1 MFDESNLFYKMVD
14 WEKRLERE
22 KSFFKQ
28 KLESVNPSEGEI
40 LDLGCGIGHHLTMFA
55 HWGHKGLGLDFS
67 EASIEI
73 AINKAKEDKIEHL
86 IEYAYA
92 DMREL
97 LKSVENRKFD
107 LIICIGNSFA
117 LFPLEERIDIIDQ
130 AIQVLKPSGKIILQV
145 VNYLKH
151 GTESEWTINPN
162 VFRNE
167 EGMLSFF
174 VRILEWSNNR
184 KEKVNMYVQKLHQ
197 DTNNPKEFVQSQKD
211 TEFFVVRKSDF
222 ISLENERELD
232 ICYLGDFSSKEFEE
246 EKSNDLIVII
256 EKR

>member
-22 KSFFKQ
+22 KSFFK
-28 KLESVNPSEGEI
+28 KNLENILPSEGEI

-55 HWGHKGLGLDFS
+55 QWEYRGLGLDFS
-67 EASIEI
+67 EASIEK
-73 AINKAKEDKIEHL
+73 AIQKSKEDKLEHL
-86 IEYAYA
+86 LEYIYA

-97 LKSVENRKFD
+97 QSVIANRKFN
-107 LIICIGNSFA
+107 LILCIGNSFA
-117 LFPLEERIDIIDQ
+117 LFPLEERERIVNQ
-130 AIQVLKPSGKIILQV
+130 ALQALMPRGKLILQV
-145 VNYLKH
+145 VNYMKH
-151 GTESEWTINPN
+151 TNESEWTINPN

-184 KEKVNMYVQKLHQ
+184 QEKVNMYVQRLYQ
-197 DTNNPKEFVQSQKD
+197 DTNNPKEFIQSQKD
-211 TEFFVVRKSDF
+211 TEFFVLRKSDF
-222 ISLENERELD
+222 ISLEKERELE
-232 ICYLGDFSSKEFEE
+232 ISYFGNFSWKEFEE

-256 EKR
+256 EKS

>member
-1 MFDESNLFYKMVD
+1 
-14 WEKRLERE
+14 
-22 KSFFKQ
+22 
-28 KLESVNPSEGEI
+28 
-40 LDLGCGIGHHLTMFA
+40 
-55 HWGHKGLGLDFS
+55 
-67 EASIEI
+67 
-73 AINKAKEDKIEHL
+73 
-86 IEYAYA
+86 
-92 DMREL
+92 
-97 LKSVENRKFD
+97 SVENRKFD